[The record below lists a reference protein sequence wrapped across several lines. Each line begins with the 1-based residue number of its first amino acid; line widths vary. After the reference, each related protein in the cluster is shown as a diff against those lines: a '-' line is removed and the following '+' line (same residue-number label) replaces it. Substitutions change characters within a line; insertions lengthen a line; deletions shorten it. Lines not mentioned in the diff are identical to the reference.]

1 MAIQTRK
8 IKDIAQALVQTAQG
22 QDAVAEVVRSVHLVG
37 QSVKTHRRFLAEYA
51 DATIPLD
58 TRRHALIETF
68 EKSVHPLVL
77 NTLCIMQ
84 EGGVLKDFGVFAAA
98 VVNNAQSLAEH
109 YEIHVT
115 SAVPLTPEER
125 SDLSA
130 ILKGKFGGTQH
141 LHEDTDESILGGMV
155 ITVGDW
161 TFDASVKGKI
171 TRLKQALSVAA

>member
-8 IKDIAQALVQTAQG
+8 IKDIAQALVQAAQG

-37 QSVKTHRRFLAEYA
+37 QAVRTHKRFLAEYA
-51 DATIPLD
+51 DASIPLEE
-58 TRRHALIETF
+58 RRHALIETF
-68 EKSVHPLVL
+68 EKSIHPLVL

-98 VVNNAQSLAEH
+98 VVNNAQALAQH

-125 SDLSA
+125 SDLTA
-130 ILKGKFGGTQH
+130 ILNSRLGGTQH
-141 LHEDTDESILGGMV
+141 LHEDTDGSILGGIV

-171 TRLKQALSVAA
+171 MRLKQQLSI